1 MQFPAFHLGRKIGE
15 GMQCISIDDNIKLK
29 NTIVTVG
36 KFDGVHKGHEK
47 LFETIEKFAN
57 GRQKV
62 VLTFET
68 SPKAFLNNNA
78 NKTIVTETEK
88 QMLCDSR
95 GIDVYMKMPMK
106 KEFLALTPD
115 EFVEKILKEKI
126 GATTIVCGPDFRFG
140 TKATGNV
147 DFLKNNQS
155 KYGYRLIVVKKEQ
168 YHHKDISSTVIRE
181 KILVGAM
188 KEVNE
193 MLDHPYS
200 IVGKVEQGKQLGR
213 TLGLPTANIIPETTK
228 LLPPRGVYKTVVHV
242 AGKRFQSI
250 TNIGVNPTVEDGT
263 QIKVETHIL
272 DYKEYIYNEIVQVE
286 FYDFIRPERTFENV
300 EELKAQIERDIEV
313 CRGKDR

>member
-1 MQFPAFHLGRKIGE
+1 MQS
-15 GMQCISIDDNIKLK
+15 ISIDDNIKLK

-47 LFETIEKFAN
+47 LFDEIEKNAN

-68 SPKAFLNNNA
+68 SPKAFLDDHA
-78 NKTIVTETEK
+78 NKTIVTELEK

-115 EFVEKILKEKI
+115 EFVCRILKEKI

-140 TKATGNV
+140 TKASGDV
-147 DFLKNNQS
+147 EFLKDNQD
-155 KYGYRLIVVKKEQ
+155 KYGYSLVVVEKEQ
-168 YHHKDISSTVIRE
+168 YHNKDISSTAIRE
-181 KILVGAM
+181 KILAGKM
-188 KEVNE
+188 LEVNE

-200 IVGKVEQGKQLGR
+200 IIGKIEQGKKLGR
-213 TLGLPTANIIPETTK
+213 TMELPTANIIPENTK
-228 LLPPRGVYKTVVHV
+228 LLPPNGVYKTIVNV
-242 AGKRFQSI
+242 AGKRFNAIS
-250 TNIGVNPTVEDGT
+250 NIGVNPTVESGT

-272 DYKEYIYNEIVQVE
+272 DYEDYIYNEIVQVE
-286 FYDFIRPERTFENV
+286 FYDFVRPERTFENV
-300 EELKAQIERDIEV
+300 EELKAQIEKDIEV
-313 CRGKDR
+313 CRSL